1 MMRNLYYRYNLQLTE
16 FIYTDSVLSIKTEI
30 ESNNK
35 LIYLSYKG

>member
-1 MMRNLYYRYNLQLTE
+1 MMRNLYYRYTLQLTE
-16 FIYTDSVLSIKTEI
+16 FIYTDSIKTEI